1 MNENHLSRNEAAA
14 EFLRQFV
21 YCSYDGAIEEVT
33 SVLSDGPSGR
43 QPDRSLLAL
52 HEWYTTLDSQSQG
65 HLLTLIRK
73 TAHSAAFG
81 TLCMFDGVS
90 IAVTIADRPVD
101 FAVFLQGYADLDAM
115 WADRPEYS
123 VRINPLD
130 KRGEELHDLFNQF
143 LVEREKQEK
152 QR

>member
-1 MNENHLSRNEAAA
+1 MNEDRLSRNEAAA
-14 EFLRQFV
+14 EFLRQFI
-21 YCSYDGAIEEVT
+21 YCSYDGAIEVAT
-33 SVLSDGPSGR
+33 SLLSNGPPGL

-52 HEWYTTLDSQSQG
+52 HEWYKTLDSQSQE
-65 HLLTLIRK
+65 HLLTLVRK

-90 IAVTIADRPVD
+90 IAVTIADQPVD
-101 FAVFLQGYADLDAM
+101 FAFFLQGYADLDAM

-130 KRGEELHDLFNQF
+130 KRGEELHHLFNQ
-143 LVEREKQEK
+143 LLAEREEQEK
-152 QR
+152 QQ